1 MKKLLVIMP
10 LYNREKYVKDAIES
24 VLGQTHTNFE
34 LVIIDDCSTD
44 NSLNIALK
52 YKHKSNVTILTNNE
66 NKGCYYSRNK
76 GLQYFKNAEWDYFT
90 IHDSDDVSDV
100 NRFKEILSEFNENTL
115 GVRTLCLQVDENLKP
130 MYENKQLSYI
140 YGEGVSFFKRAVFDT
155 ILGFYDNTRF
165 GGDSDYWLRLEE
177 YCNVNPLNSV
187 ILSNKPLYFRRN
199 HSAQLTK
206 KYDWNTHRQH
216 YAKRFKN
223 DILQMSKIADF
234 YREKFD

>member
-24 VLGQTHTNFE
+24 ILGQTHTNFE

-76 GLQYFKNAEWDYFT
+76 CLEYCKNVEYDYFT
-90 IHDSDDVSDV
+90 IHDSDDVSDI
-100 NRFKEILSEFNENTL
+100 NRFKEILSEFNEHTL
-115 GVRTLCLQVDENLKP
+115 GIRTLCLQVDENLKP
-130 MYENKQLSYI
+130 IYANKQLSYTHS
-140 YGEGVSFFKRAVFDT
+140 EGVSFFKRIVFDT
-155 ILGFYDNTRF
+155 ILGYYDNTRF
-165 GGDSDYWLRLEE
+165 GGDSEYWLRLKK
-177 YCNVNPLNSV
+177 YCSVNPLNKV
-187 ILSNKPLYFRRN
+187 VLSNKPLYFRRN
-199 HSAQLTK
+199 HSDQLTK
-206 KYDWNTHRQH
+206 KYNWNTHRRH
-216 YAKRFKN
+216 YATKFEN
-223 DILQMSKIADF
+223 DILQMSKTGNF